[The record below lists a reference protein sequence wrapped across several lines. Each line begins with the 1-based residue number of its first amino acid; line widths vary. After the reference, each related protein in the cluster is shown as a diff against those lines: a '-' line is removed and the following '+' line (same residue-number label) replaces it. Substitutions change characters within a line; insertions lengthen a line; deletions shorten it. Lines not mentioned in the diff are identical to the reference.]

1 MVDWQYYMIFI
12 LIIQII
18 ILILEYRVYR
28 VTMEP
33 RGRSNIGE
41 AFVSKKRCMIGHW
54 SKKIRFTYEDRS
66 RFYETLWSS
75 KRFMVQLIHT
85 DCFDETL
92 GLRYAKIM
100 GNY

>member
-41 AFVSKKRCMIGHW
+41 AFVSKKRCMIGH
-54 SKKIRFTYEDRS
+54 
-66 RFYETLWSS
+66 
-75 KRFMVQLIHT
+75 
-85 DCFDETL
+85 
-92 GLRYAKIM
+92 
-100 GNY
+100 